1 MFPTETLNFWLA
13 LGAVIL
19 QGVTVGLFVLYFLR
33 ARPVLSGIVGILNTW
48 GFQIALAASLAA
60 FALTLFYSE
69 IIGFPP
75 CPLCWWQRVFLYPQ
89 VVIFALALF
98 RGQKSIAEYSII
110 LSLIGF
116 GIAIYHHALQIL
128 PAGSLP
134 CPAEGEVSCAQRFVF
149 EFGYITLP
157 LMAATVFAFLI
168 ALMLFAREKDK
179 MIFLS
184 R

>member
-1 MFPTETLNFWLA
+1 MFPTEALNLWLA
-13 LGAVIL
+13 VVTVAL
-19 QGVTVGLFVLYFLR
+19 QGATVGLFVLYFLR
-33 ARPVLSGIVGILNTW
+33 TRPVLSGIVGILRTW
-48 GFQIALAASLAA
+48 GFRVALTVSIAAS
-60 FALTLFYSE
+60 ALTLFYSE
-69 IIGFPP
+69 VIGFPP

-149 EFGYITLP
+149 DFDYITLP

-184 R
+184 H